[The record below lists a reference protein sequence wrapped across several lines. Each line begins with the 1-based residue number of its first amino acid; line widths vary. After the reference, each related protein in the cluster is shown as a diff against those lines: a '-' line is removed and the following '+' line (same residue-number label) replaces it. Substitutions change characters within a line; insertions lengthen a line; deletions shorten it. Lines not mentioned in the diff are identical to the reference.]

1 MLHNL
6 GQAFEMTMVEFS
18 EMRDKQSQQRRR
30 RADGAVRS
38 VADRSAV
45 EEDRALAP
53 QAAQT
58 TQGRSSVDREPPCAG
73 RDSVDSAERGSL
85 AGPAG
90 EIPASFD
97 LLAATARLG
106 GAGRLVEHLA
116 DVSERVERAPAIE
129 VERIVPGRQFCS
141 GEKRGCGVGKTKRGK
156 GTKWMVVVDGRGLP
170 LGNYLHSASPAEVKL
185 AETTL
190 ATIRVGRRHHAGR
203 PRQKPVRVIADKAY
217 DSDPLRKRLRQR
229 GIELICPHKK
239 NRVRP
244 ATQDGRALR
253 RYRRRWIVERT
264 NAWLGNFRRLVVR
277 YDRSLTIYGA
287 FFHIACFMIV
297 LRRVVQ

>member
-1 MLHNL
+1 
-6 GQAFEMTMVEFS
+6 VDPS
-18 EMRDKQSQQRRR
+18 ERR
-30 RADGAVRS
+30 
-38 VADRSAV
+38 
-45 EEDRALAP
+45 P
-53 QAAQT
+53 
-58 TQGRSSVDREPPCAG
+58 
-73 RDSVDSAERGSL
+73 L
-85 AGPAG
+85 AGLAG
-90 EIPASFD
+90 EVSASFD
-97 LLAATARLG
+97 VLAATAGLG
-106 GAGRLVEHLA
+106 GAGRLAEDLA
-116 DVSERVERAPAIE
+116 RVSERVERAPATA
-129 VERIVPGRQFCS
+129 VERVIPGRQFRP
-141 GEKRGCGVGKTKRGK
+141 GKKRGAGVGKTKRGK

-170 LGNYLHSASPAEVKL
+170 LGNYLHSASPAEVRL

-190 ATIRVGRRHHAGR
+190 AAIRVGRTHRAGR
-203 PRQKPVRVIADKAY
+203 PRQKPLRVIADKAY

-253 RYRRRWIVERT
+253 RYKRRWIVERT

-277 YDRSLTIYGA
+277 YDRSLTIYRA

>member
-1 MLHNL
+1 
-6 GQAFEMTMVEFS
+6 MVEFG

-30 RADGAVRS
+30 RADGAIRS

-45 EEDRALAP
+45 EENRALAP

-58 TQGRSSVDREPPCAG
+58 TQRWSSVDRESSCAG
-73 RDSVDSAERGSL
+73 RDSLDSAERGSL

-97 LLAATARLG
+97 VLAATARLG
-106 GAGRLVEHLA
+106 GAGRLVEYLA
-116 DVSERVERAPAIE
+116 NVFERVKRAPASE
-129 VERIVPGRQFCS
+129 MERSVSGRQFRS
-141 GEKRGCGVGKTKRGK
+141 GEKRGCAVGKTKRGK

-190 ATIRVGRRHHAGR
+190 ATIRVGRSHHSGR
-203 PRQKPVRVIADKAY
+203 PRQKPMRVIADKAY
-217 DSDPLRKRLRQR
+217 DSDPLRERLRQR
-229 GIELICPHKK
+229 GIELICPHKR
-239 NRVRP
+239 NRVCP
-244 ATQDGRALR
+244 ATQDGRVLR
-253 RYRRRWIVERT
+253 RYQRRWIVERT
-264 NAWLGNFRRLVVR
+264 HAWLGNFRRLVVR

>member
-1 MLHNL
+1 
-6 GQAFEMTMVEFS
+6 MTMVEFG

-30 RADGAVRS
+30 RADGAIRS

-45 EEDRALAP
+45 EENRALAP

-58 TQGRSSVDREPPCAG
+58 TQRWSSVDRESSCAG
-73 RDSVDSAERGSL
+73 RDSLDSAERGSL

-97 LLAATARLG
+97 VLAATARLG
-106 GAGRLVEHLA
+106 GAGRLVEYLA
-116 DVSERVERAPAIE
+116 NVFERVKRAPAIE
-129 VERIVPGRQFCS
+129 MERIVPGRQFRS

-190 ATIRVGRRHHAGR
+190 ATIRVGRSHHSGR
-203 PRQKPVRVIADKAY
+203 PRQKPMRVIADKAY
-217 DSDPLRKRLRQR
+217 DSDPLRERLRQR

-244 ATQDGRALR
+244 ATQDGRVLR
-253 RYRRRWIVERT
+253 RYQRRWIVERT

>member
-1 MLHNL
+1 M
-6 GQAFEMTMVEFS
+6 MMVEFLKIG
-18 EMRDKQSQQRRR
+18 DKQSQQRRR
-30 RADGAVRS
+30 RADAPIGC

-45 EEDRALAP
+45 EENRALAP

-58 TQGRSSVDREPPCAG
+58 TQGWSPVDREPPCAG
-73 RDSVDSAERGSL
+73 RDSLDFAERGSL
-85 AGPAG
+85 ARLAG
-90 EIPASFD
+90 EIPPSLD
-97 LLAATARLG
+97 LLATVARLG

-116 DVSERVERAPAIE
+116 NVSERVKPAPAVE
-129 VERIVPGRQFCS
+129 VERIVSGREFCS
-141 GEKRGCGVGKTKRGK
+141 REKRGCGVGKTKRGK

-170 LGNYLHSASPAEVKL
+170 LGNSLHSASPGEVTL
-185 AETTL
+185 AKTTL

-229 GIELICPHKK
+229 GIELMLPHCCNRKK
-239 NRVRP
+239 P